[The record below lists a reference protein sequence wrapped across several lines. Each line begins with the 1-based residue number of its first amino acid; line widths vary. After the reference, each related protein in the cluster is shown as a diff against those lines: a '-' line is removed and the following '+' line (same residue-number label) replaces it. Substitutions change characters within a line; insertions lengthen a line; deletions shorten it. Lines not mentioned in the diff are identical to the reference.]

1 MTLQVIR
8 ARGEN
13 IDKMLKR
20 FKGRVSST
28 KLIKKIRERMY
39 YEKPSIVDKKVR
51 SKGAYKQGLITKSN

>member
-1 MTLQVIR
+1 MTLQIIR

-39 YEKPSIVDKKVR
+39 YEKPSIIDKKIKSR
-51 SKGAYKQGLITKSN
+51 GAYRQGLITKAN